1 MNYSKFSSNLNKTLA
16 GVDIRESIYIFGH
29 TIQKTIDGTILIDN
43 KETYC
48 KDLSEAKRY
57 IIQQLHTD
65 NIQQEI
71 IDEVYADSRMKI
83 ANIIKE
89 EHGIKVTNNIID
101 QYITIA
107 SDKPFSLDPVVQ
119 QIREMNSFDSI
130 IDGKIHYI
138 LNDESV
144 VAISEDTIETLNNVL
159 ENKLDVVDFMK
170 ESSDNFLQIINVI
183 IKEQ

>member
-1 MNYSKFSSNLNKTLA
+1 
-16 GVDIRESIYIFGH
+16 
-29 TIQKTIDGTILIDN
+29 
-43 KETYC
+43 
-48 KDLSEAKRY
+48 
-57 IIQQLHTD
+57 
-65 NIQQEI
+65 
-71 IDEVYADSRMKI
+71 
-83 ANIIKE
+83 
-89 EHGIKVTNNIID
+89 
-101 QYITIA
+101 
-107 SDKPFSLDPVVQ
+107 VQ